1 MLLLPLDF
9 DNKPII
15 YTFISRL
22 KLKLQANITMSK
34 GVIHAIIALTLLVGA
49 CQPKEVSPDLTT
61 ALSGQHQVDYL
72 IVDFATNQTYSGG
85 PEIRSLAQF
94 TRKNN
99 NTLMIGI
106 QIQDSNIQLNDF
118 FQATVSPGNL
128 SDDGLLI
135 PGLESRYKLSYQI
148 SNKSS
153 GVGEINLYKDGKIR
167 GSIGYVNKD
176 GYTVSV
182 GILP

>member
-1 MLLLPLDF
+1 
-9 DNKPII
+9 
-15 YTFISRL
+15 
-22 KLKLQANITMSK
+22 MSK
-34 GVIHAIIALTLLVGA
+34 CVIHAIVALTLLVGA
-49 CQPKEVSPDLTT
+49 CQPKEITPDLTT
-61 ALSGQHQVDYL
+61 ALTGQHQVDYL

-85 PEIRSLAQF
+85 PGIHSLAHF

-99 NTLMIGI
+99 NTLIIEI
-106 QIQDSNIQLNDF
+106 QIQDSTIQLNDF

-135 PGLESRYKLSYQI
+135 PGLESRYKISYQVT
-148 SNKSS
+148 NKSS

-167 GSIGYVNKD
+167 GSIGYVNKE
-176 GYTVSV
+176 GYNVSV